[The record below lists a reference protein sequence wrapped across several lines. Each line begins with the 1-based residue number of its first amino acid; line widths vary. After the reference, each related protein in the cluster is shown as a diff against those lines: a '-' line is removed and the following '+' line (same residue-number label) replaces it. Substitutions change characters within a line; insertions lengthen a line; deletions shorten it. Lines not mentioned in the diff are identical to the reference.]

1 MLERVTRRAPPVNA
15 EYSSFGGL
23 LEDLRSLFPAA
34 LLGGSGWERLQP
46 LTNHLPVCATDS
58 RFGFEFHLCDPN
70 PTADFFVISAP
81 HTRLAE
87 FYRRLTGETAAVLAG
102 TDFTAFLD
110 GQARHPDSFLARAGK
125 GIILEYDVSRSPP
138 GQYGVPGIFIVTGG
152 HPEADPVELYE
163 DPAALVA
170 ALRSVAGWDPDVA
183 ESRHVERACAV
194 LADCGVYVSHAGV
207 MPGRAERA
215 IRLVA
220 LGVDSAKVAEGLW
233 RVQWPGDPSQAM
245 AILSEFAGLVSPRCG
260 LGISITPQGVLPRL
274 DLELSRK
281 RAQGSLRSES
291 FRLDRPG
298 WKLPIDRLEERGW
311 CLSAK
316 ADGLRE
322 WPRLDMFFGR
332 DGMYQV
338 RQIINH
344 FKVVID
350 RGTVYSKAYVGMDV
364 RRTSQ

>member
-1 MLERVTRRAPPVNA
+1 MNA
-15 EYSSFGGL
+15 EYRSFGSL
-23 LEDLRSLFPAA
+23 LEDLWSLFPPA
-34 LLGGSGWERLQP
+34 LLDDSGWGRLQP
-46 LTNHLPVCATDS
+46 LTNRLPVCVADS
-58 RFGFEFHLCDPN
+58 RFGFEFHLSDPS
-70 PTADFFVISAP
+70 PTADFFVISAL

-87 FYRRLTGETAAVLAG
+87 FYRRLTNDAAAGLAG

-110 GQARHPDSFLARAGK
+110 EQARHPDSFLTRTGK
-125 GIILEYDVSRSPP
+125 GIILEYDLSRSPP
-138 GQYGVPGIFIVTGG
+138 GQYGVPGIFFVTGG
-152 HPEADPVELYE
+152 YPEADPVQLYE

-170 ALRSVAGWDPDVA
+170 VLRSVAGWDPDVA
-183 ESRHVERACAV
+183 ESRHVERACAA

-207 MPGRAERA
+207 MPSRTERA

-220 LGVDSAKVAEGLW
+220 LGVDGANVAEGLR
-233 RVQWPGDPSQAM
+233 RVEWPGDPSQAAAM
-245 AILSEFAGLVSPRCG
+245 LSEFAGLVSQSCG
-260 LGISITPQGVLPRL
+260 LGISITPEGLLPRL
-274 DLELSRK
+274 DLELTRK
-281 RAQGSLRSES
+281 RAQGSPRREA

-298 WKLPIDRLEERGW
+298 WKLPIDRLEARGW

-322 WPRLDMFFGR
+322 WPRLDMFFGQ

-350 RGTVYSKAYVGMDV
+350 RGAIYSKAYVGMDV

>member
-1 MLERVTRRAPPVNA
+1 MNS
-15 EYSSFGGL
+15 EYSSLGSL

-46 LTNHLPVCATDS
+46 MTNRLPVCAADS
-58 RFGFEFHLCDPN
+58 RFGFEFHLHDPT
-70 PTADFFVISAP
+70 PTADFFVISSP

-87 FYRRLTGETAAVLAG
+87 FYRRLTEQTAAGLAG

-110 GQARHPDSFLARAGK
+110 EQARHADSFLARTGK
-125 GIILEYDVSRSPP
+125 GIILEYDLSRSPP
-138 GQYGVPGIFIVTGG
+138 GQYGVPGVFIVPGG
-152 HPEADPVELYE
+152 NPEPDPVELYE
-163 DPAALVA
+163 DPTALVA
-170 ALRSVAGWDPDVA
+170 ALRSVAGWDPDLA
-183 ESRHVERACAV
+183 ETRHVERACAA

-220 LGVDSAKVAEGLW
+220 LGVDGAKLAEGLR
-233 RVQWPGDPSQAM
+233 RVQWPGDPSHAM
-245 AILSEFAGLVSPRCG
+245 AILSEFSGLVSPRCG
-260 LGISITPQGVLPRL
+260 LGISITPEGVLPRF
-274 DLELSRK
+274 DLELTRK
-281 RAQGSLRSES
+281 RAGGSHRRES

-298 WKLPIDRLEERGW
+298 WKPPIDRLEERGW
-311 CLSAK
+311 CLPAK
-316 ADGLRE
+316 AGALRE
-322 WPRLDMFFGR
+322 WPHLDVFFGR

-364 RRTSQ
+364 RRTSP

>member
-1 MLERVTRRAPPVNA
+1 MNA
-15 EYSSFGGL
+15 EYSSFGSL
-23 LEDLRSLFPAA
+23 LQDIRSLFPTA

-46 LTNHLPVCATDS
+46 LTNRLPVCAADS
-58 RFGFEFHLCDPN
+58 RFGFEFHLSDPN

-87 FYRRLTGETAAVLAG
+87 FYRGLTEETASGLAG
-102 TDFTAFLD
+102 TDFTAFLNE
-110 GQARHPDSFLARAGK
+110 QARHPDSFLTRTGK
-125 GIILEYDVSRSPP
+125 GIILEYDLSRSPP
-138 GQYGVPGIFIVTGG
+138 GQYGVPGIFFVPGV
-152 HPEADPVELYE
+152 HRAPDPAGLYE

-170 ALRSVAGWDPDVA
+170 ALRSVAGWEPDVA
-183 ESRHVERACAV
+183 ESRHVERVCAA

-207 MPGRAERA
+207 MPGRAGRA

-220 LGVDSAKVAEGLW
+220 LGVDGAKVAEGLR
-233 RVQWPGDPSQAM
+233 RVLWPGDPSQAM
-245 AILSEFAGLVSPRCG
+245 AVLSEFAGLVSPSCG
-260 LGISITPQGVLPRL
+260 LGISITPEGALPRL
-274 DLELSRK
+274 DLELTRM
-281 RAQGSLRSES
+281 RADGSSTRES

-311 CLSAK
+311 CLPAK

-322 WPRLDMFFGR
+322 WPRLDVFFGQ

-350 RGTVYSKAYVGMDV
+350 RGSVYSKAYVGMDV

>member
-1 MLERVTRRAPPVNA
+1 MSA
-15 EYSSFGGL
+15 EYSSFGSL
-23 LEDLRSLFPAA
+23 LEDLRSLFPDA

-46 LTNHLPVCATDS
+46 LTNRLPVCAADS

-70 PTADFFVISAP
+70 PTADFFVISAL

-87 FYRRLTGETAAVLAG
+87 FYRRLSEETAAGLVGA
-102 TDFTAFLD
+102 DFTAFLD
-110 GQARHPDSFLARAGK
+110 EQARYPDSFLTRTGK
-125 GIILEYDVSRSPP
+125 GIILEYDLSRSPP
-138 GQYGVPGIFIVTGG
+138 GKYGVPGIFIVTGG
-152 HPEADPVELYE
+152 YPEADPVELYE

-170 ALRSVAGWDPDVA
+170 ALRSVAGWDPDIA
-183 ESRHVERACAV
+183 ESRHVERACAA

-207 MPGRAERA
+207 MPGRAGRA

-220 LGVDSAKVAEGLW
+220 LGVDGAKVVEGLR

-245 AILSEFAGLVSPRCG
+245 AMLSEFAGLVSPRCG
-260 LGISITPQGVLPRL
+260 LGISITPEGVLPRL

-281 RAQGSLRSES
+281 RKQGSPKHEL
-291 FRLDRPG
+291 FRLDRLG
-298 WKLPIDRLEERGW
+298 WKLPIDRLEQRGW

-322 WPRLDMFFGR
+322 WPRLDMLFGW

>member
-1 MLERVTRRAPPVNA
+1 MNA
-15 EYSSFGGL
+15 EYSSFGSL

-46 LTNHLPVCATDS
+46 LTDRLPVCAADS
-58 RFGFEFHLCDPN
+58 RFGFEFRLSDPR
-70 PTADFFVISAP
+70 PTADFFVISSP

-87 FYRRLTGETAAVLAG
+87 FYRRLTEEAAVGLAG

-110 GQARHPDSFLARAGK
+110 QQARHPDSFLTRTGK
-125 GIILEYDVSRSPP
+125 GIILEYDLSRSPP
-138 GQYGVPGIFIVTGG
+138 GQYGVPGIFLVPGG
-152 HPEADPVELYE
+152 NPQPDPVELYE

-170 ALRSVAGWDPDVA
+170 ALRSVSGWAPDVA
-183 ESRHVERACAV
+183 ESRHVERACAA

-220 LGVDSAKVAEGLW
+220 LGVGGAKLAEGLR
-233 RVQWPGDPSQAM
+233 RVRWPGDPSRVM
-245 AILSEFAGLVSPRCG
+245 AILSEFAGLVSPSHG
-260 LGISITPQGVLPRL
+260 LGIDITRDGVLPRF
-274 DLELSRK
+274 DLELTRK
-281 RAQGSLRSES
+281 REGPDRRES

-311 CLSAK
+311 CLPAK
-316 ADGLRE
+316 AEGLRE
-322 WPRLDMFFGR
+322 WPHLDMFLGQ

-338 RQIINH
+338 RQTINH
-344 FKVVID
+344 FKVVLD
-350 RGTVYSKAYVGMDV
+350 RGTVYSKAYVAMDV

>member
-1 MLERVTRRAPPVNA
+1 MTAA
-15 EYSSFGGL
+15 YSSFGSL

-34 LLGGSGWERLQP
+34 LVGGSGWERLQP
-46 LTNHLPVCATDS
+46 LTHRLPVCAADS
-58 RFGFEFHLCDPN
+58 RFGFEFHLTDPN

-87 FYRRLTGETAAVLAG
+87 FYRGLTEEAAAGLIG

-110 GQARHPDSFLARAGK
+110 DQARHPDSFLARAGK
-125 GIILEYDVSRSPP
+125 GIILEYDLATSPP
-138 GQYGVPGIFIVTGG
+138 GQYGVPGVFIVNGG
-152 HPEADPVELYE
+152 RPEADRVEFYE

-170 ALRSVAGWDPDVA
+170 ALRSVAGWDPDAA
-183 ESRHVERACAV
+183 ESRHVERACTD

-220 LGVDSAKVAEGLW
+220 LGVDGAKVAEGLR
-233 RVQWPGDPSQAM
+233 RVQWPGDPSEAM
-245 AILSEFAGLVSPRCG
+245 AILCAFAGLVAPRCG
-260 LGISITPQGVLPRL
+260 LGITITPEGVLPRL
-274 DLELSRK
+274 DLELTRK
-281 RAQGSLRSES
+281 RAPDASGRES

-298 WKLPIDRLEERGW
+298 WELPIGRLEERGW
-311 CLSAK
+311 CLPAK

-322 WPRLDMFFGR
+322 WPRLEMVFGR
-332 DGMYQV
+332 DGVYQV

-350 RGTVYSKAYVGMDV
+350 RGAVYAKAYAGMDV

>member
-1 MLERVTRRAPPVNA
+1 MNA
-15 EYSSFGGL
+15 EYSSFGSL

-46 LTNHLPVCATDS
+46 LANRLPACAADS
-58 RFGFEFHLCDPN
+58 RFGFEFHLSDPT
-70 PTADFFVISAP
+70 PTADFFVISAL

-87 FYRRLTGETAAVLAG
+87 FYRRLTEETAARLVG
-102 TDFTAFLD
+102 TDFTTFLD
-110 GQARHPDSFLARAGK
+110 EQARHPDSFLTRTGK
-125 GIILEYDVSRSPP
+125 GIILEYDLSRSPP
-138 GQYGVPGIFIVTGG
+138 GQYGVPGVFIVPGG
-152 HPEADPVELYE
+152 YPDPDPVELYE

-183 ESRHVERACAV
+183 ESRHVERACAA

-220 LGVDSAKVAEGLW
+220 LGVDGAKVAEGLR

-245 AILSEFAGLVSPRCG
+245 AVLSEFAGLVSPSCG
-260 LGISITPQGVLPRL
+260 LGISVTPQGVLPRL
-274 DLELSRK
+274 DLELTRK
-281 RAQGSLRSES
+281 RTQGSPRSQS
-291 FRLDRPG
+291 FLLDRPG
-298 WKLPIDRLEERGW
+298 WKLPIDRLVERGW
-311 CLSAK
+311 CLPAK

-322 WPRLDMFFGR
+322 WPHLDMFFGQ

-344 FKVVID
+344 FKVVLD
-350 RGTVYSKAYVGMDV
+350 RDAVYSKAYAGMDV